1 MDELELEERF
11 ELMEQA
17 VDTCFLLVC
26 AIFVFLMQFGFAALE
41 VGSIRPKNTKAVLL
55 KNTTDAAIG
64 ALVWWLVGHGVA
76 FGEGSGFI
84 GENQFAFSPELDE
97 ERIGEVALEYARWML
112 QWAFAAT
119 STTIVSGA
127 IAERVALHAYLIYG
141 VIITSLIYPVVA
153 HWVWAPSGWA
163 SSFRANDEDLL
174 VGCGVA
180 DFSGSGV
187 VHLTGGLMA
196 LVAAFC
202 VHPRGGR
209 FDAEGKPRRLERQ
222 SPALNVL
229 GTLILWAG
237 WFFFNA
243 SGVASFSRQP
253 DDAAKSMLNTAVCP
267 SAAVVVTMLIHWMYH
282 RSFDPFMAT
291 NGMLGGLVAI
301 TASSPLVQAEG
312 AFVIGVVSGA
322 LVFYGS
328 KLLIKFK
335 IDDVVD
341 ASVVHGLCGLWGMV
355 ATGLF
360 TTKLG
365 YARAYAEDRAD
376 ECCGVFYGCSGSLL
390 AANVIFV
397 LAQLAW
403 VGGTA
408 VVLFLGIKYSLG
420 LRVNTITEEEGM
432 DKTRHGGYHG
442 GATTMGSTPGAAME
456 AVRRLSGTDQRQSAV
471 VLASTSSVLA

>member
-1 MDELELEERF
+1 
-11 ELMEQA
+11 
-17 VDTCFLLVC
+17 
-26 AIFVFLMQFGFAALE
+26 
-41 VGSIRPKNTKAVLL
+41 
-55 KNTTDAAIG
+55 
-64 ALVWWLVGHGVA
+64 
-76 FGEGSGFI
+76 
-84 GENQFAFSPELDE
+84 
-97 ERIGEVALEYARWML
+97 
-112 QWAFAAT
+112 
-119 STTIVSGA
+119 
-127 IAERVALHAYLIYG
+127 LIYG

-163 SSFRANDEDLL
+163 SSFRANEEDLL

-187 VHLTGGLMA
+187 VHLTGRGLMA

-328 KLLIKFK
+328 KLLLKFK

-390 AANVIFV
+390 
-397 LAQLAW
+397 
-403 VGGTA
+403 
-408 VVLFLGIKYSLG
+408 
-420 LRVNTITEEEGM
+420 
-432 DKTRHGGYHG
+432 
-442 GATTMGSTPGAAME
+442 
-456 AVRRLSGTDQRQSAV
+456 
-471 VLASTSSVLA
+471 